1 MYGFA
6 YIWFGF
12 PRMTEEVIVN
22 RDKEPYKESDI
33 ERDKIQVMN
42 RINRLC
48 GRTGNAEL
56 MLKNIKSGQ

>member
-1 MYGFA
+1 MVRFSADG
-6 YIWFGF
+6 
-12 PRMTEEVIVN
+12 RTEEVIVN

-56 MLKNIKSGQ
+56 MLKYIKSGQ